1 MGSFELLTSEKILPL
16 SHAHPPR
23 RDPFG
28 KGISRGVPWT
38 FEKEWSCL
46 KMWTK
51 IPHIVLKYRLIL
63 IALLLAFTGFM
74 AYKARD
80 VKMAFNFNTAVPET
94 DENYKYFQQF
104 KEKFGEDGN
113 ILVLGVKDSAVYEL
127 ETFLRYKQLNDDIA
141 AMEEITNV
149 ISLSSLQ
156 KVVKDRE
163 ARSFK
168 LKPLFTET
176 PKTQEELDG
185 LLAEAASLKFYS
197 GQILNDENGATLI
210 LINMDREVLNSA
222 RRNDVVNEIKALG
235 EAFSSDTGVNLHY
248 SGMPFVRTVLQQ
260 KTEKE
265 LRLFIGLSIG
275 ITALILFMFF
285 RSWEAVVFPLIIIG
299 VVVTWVMGTVGI
311 LRYEI
316 NVLTGLIPSI
326 IVVIGIP
333 NSIYLLNKY
342 HQESVRQGDKI
353 KALSMMI
360 RKIGLVTLI
369 TNFTTAIGFLV
380 LVTTDIKLLK
390 EFGLVAG
397 INILA
402 TFIVSIVLIPGVF
415 SYLPPPKTKQLRH
428 LDFRF
433 IGHFLTLLDL
443 LVHRHRYRVF
453 GITAVI
459 VGVSI
464 IGLSRLYPVAYMVD
478 DIPEQSSTKQ
488 DLFFFERNFSGVMPL
503 EIIID
508 FGKPRSTINARNL
521 RRVDRLEKG
530 LDSIEF
536 VSKPVSIV
544 SFAKAVRQAF
554 YDGDPGRYGLP
565 SPSDRNAILSYLS
578 KQQEGSRFLGSFVD
592 STGQVMRVSL
602 KTADLGSQKMDSL
615 ITHVVEPRIEQVFG
629 STNAKTSVTGSSL
642 LFVKGNQFLIEN
654 LRSSLLLAFVIIAG
668 IMALLF
674 ANLRMIII
682 SLIPNVIPLLLTAG
696 IMGFFGIPLKPSTVL
711 IFSIAFGISIDD
723 SIHFLAKYRQELF
736 ANKFFIP
743 VAISRSIKET
753 GASMVYTSIVLFFGF
768 VIFVFSDFGGT
779 VALGLLTSLTLLF
792 AMLTNLTLL
801 PALLM
806 VFDNGKRNR
815 KFHPLIEHYEF
826 YIEDEDEEINTN
838 SLIIK
843 ENDPYIKKNVEC

>member
-1 MGSFELLTSEKILPL
+1 M
-16 SHAHPPR
+16 
-23 RDPFG
+23 
-28 KGISRGVPWT
+28 
-38 FEKEWSCL
+38 WS
-46 KMWTK
+46 K

-63 IALLLAFTGFM
+63 IILLLAFTGFM
-74 AYKARD
+74 AYKAQD

-113 ILVLGVKDSAVYEL
+113 ILVLGVKDSALYEL
-127 ETFLRYKQLNDDIA
+127 ETFLEYKKLTDEIA

-156 KVVKDRE
+156 KVEKDTE
-163 ARSFK
+163 NRSFK
-168 LKPLFTET
+168 LSPLIEQA
-176 PKTQEELDG
+176 PETQEELDQI
-185 LLAEAASLKFYS
+185 LKAAMDLKFYS
-197 GQILNDENGATLI
+197 GQILNYENGATLI
-210 LINMDREVLNSA
+210 LINMDRDVLNSK
-222 RRNDVVNEIKALG
+222 RRNGVVNEIRAMG
-235 EAFSSDTGVNLHY
+235 EEFSAATGVDMHY

-260 KTEKE
+260 KTDKE
-265 LRLFIGLSIG
+265 LRLFIGLSLG
-275 ITALILFMFF
+275 ITAFILFLFF

-299 VVVTWVMGTVGI
+299 VVVTWVLGTVGI
-311 LRYEI
+311 LKYEI
-316 NVLTGLIPSI
+316 NILTGLIPSI

-342 HQESVRQGDKI
+342 HQEFIKHGNKQ
-353 KALSMMI
+353 KALIMMI

-380 LVTTDIKLLK
+380 LVSTDIKLLK

-415 SYLPPPKTKQLRH
+415 SYLPAPKTKQLRH
-428 LDFRF
+428 LEFRF
-433 IGHFLTLLDL
+433 IGRFLTLLDL

-453 GITAVI
+453 AVTAAI
-459 VGVSI
+459 VAVSI
-464 IGLSRLYPVAYMVD
+464 IGLTKLYSVAYMVD

-508 FGKPRSTINARNL
+508 FGKPRSTINNRNL
-521 RRVDRLEKG
+521 RRVDRLERG

-536 VSKPVSIV
+536 VSRPVSIV

-554 YDGDPGRYGLP
+554 YNGDPRRYGLP

-578 KQQEGSRFLGSFVD
+578 NQQEDSDFLSSFVD

-602 KTADLGSQKMDSL
+602 KTADLGSKKMDSL
-615 ITHVVEPRIEQVFG
+615 ITNIIEPRIDQVFG
-629 STNAKTSVTGSSL
+629 ETSATTSVTGSSL
-642 LFVKGNQFLIEN
+642 LFVKGNKFLIEN
-654 LRSSLLLAFVIIAG
+654 LRFSLILAFIIIAG

-674 ANLRMIII
+674 ANVRMIII
-682 SLIPNVIPLLLTAG
+682 SMIPNLIPLLLTAG

-711 IFSIAFGISIDD
+711 IFSIAFGISVDD

-736 ANKFFIP
+736 ANKFFVP
-743 VAISRSIKET
+743 VAISHSIRET

-779 VALGLLTSLTLLF
+779 VALGLLTSLTLMF
-792 AMLTNLTLL
+792 AMLTNLTVL

-806 VFDNGKRNR
+806 VFDSGKRNQN
-815 KFHPLIEHYEF
+815 FHPLIEHYEF
-826 YIEDEDEEINTN
+826 YIEDEDEEIDTD
-838 SLIIK
+838 SLLIK
-843 ENDPYIKKNVEC
+843 ENDPYLKSEDEKVKDDPF